1 MTFFLRFLV
10 PMWCRN
16 LSGRF
21 SPPWL
26 NRSTQYF
33 AAAACE
39 LCVSCL
45 SLSFVKLPQ
54 GHASFA
60 RSSGMLLSILVP
72 LHTLVIFT
80 SIKSLLLLRR
90 RVSTFFTHRVLFYR
104 RRPCYLW
111 LYDLWKY
118 YMQNTAKE
126 EKEAEDKKAWQL
138 DFQPLFD
145 NRWKTFLNYI
155 LRTR

>member
-1 MTFFLRFLV
+1 MKTCFHKKVHYTSFVWWSSLAANPGMTFFLRFLV

-90 RVSTFFTHRVLFYR
+90 RVYIFHTQGPLLPTTTMLFMALRFMKVLYAKHR
-104 RRPCYLW
+104 
-111 LYDLWKY
+111 
-118 YMQNTAKE
+118 
-126 EKEAEDKKAWQL
+126 
-138 DFQPLFD
+138 
-145 NRWKTFLNYI
+145 
-155 LRTR
+155 

>member
-90 RVSTFFTHRVLFYR
+90 RVYIFSHTGSSFTDDDHAIYGSTIYESTICKTPLR
-104 RRPCYLW
+104 RRRRH
-111 LYDLWKY
+111 
-118 YMQNTAKE
+118 
-126 EKEAEDKKAWQL
+126 
-138 DFQPLFD
+138 QP
-145 NRWKTFLNYI
+145 KGMAA
-155 LRTR
+155 